1 MSRGC
6 EQHGL
11 HATSLEA
18 ERCARREATDAEG
31 VATGDRVRVTFDG
44 VAVLV
49 DEHGVHEVAV
59 YDDLSGVIQL
69 EASQVTVTR
78 LPAEAGERVL
88 FAGGPKH
95 GQVLDLH
102 DDPKYVCAMEATTV
116 DGEVLATQVYYQRT
130 TVVIDVDGRRYARP
144 VFIDSRLWSG
154 VAPVPAPVREKV
166 NDAVVRQWM
175 AAGRDVTPDPPY
187 PG

>member
-1 MSRGC
+1 MVGG
-6 EQHGL
+6 EVGAGGG
-11 HATSLEA
+11 ATG
-18 ERCARREATDAEG
+18 EG
-31 VATGDRVRVTFDG
+31 VVTGDRVRVTFDG

-78 LPAEAGERVL
+78 LPGPDVERVL

-95 GQVLDLH
+95 GQVLELH
-102 DDPKYVCAMEATTV
+102 GDPEHVCAMERAPV
-116 DGEVLATQVYYQRT
+116 DGGEWPDDVLITQVYYRRT
-130 TVVIDVDGRRYARP
+130 TMVADVDGRRLARP
-144 VFIDSRLWSG
+144 VFIDTRLWDG
-154 VAPVPAPVREKV
+154 TRPMPAPVREKV
-166 NDAVVRQWM
+166 TDALVRQWM
-175 AAGRDVTPDPPY
+175 TAGRDVTPDPLY